1 MSEYKKIKLSEIDS
15 FKNHPYKV
23 ERDESFNELME
34 SIKSTGL
41 LNPLIVRPKE
51 NGRYEMISG
60 HRRKLALELL
70 GEKEVSVNIKDLSD
84 EEATILMVDSN
95 ISRERILPSEKAFAY
110 KMKYDAIKHQGKTT
124 SGNEYPKLR
133 SSEIMA
139 KSSSDS
145 EKSIRNYIRLT
156 HLIPELLELV
166 DNSVIHDKRTFL
178 TMGIKPAVELSYL
191 NKDEQELVYAGIT
204 YNDLTPSHGQAI
216 KIRELSKSKQLDYDS
231 LEEILTQNKGNQ
243 NEQISF
249 NKEKIESVLPIG
261 LANRDKRY
269 IEKYIINAIV
279 KYKEFN
285 QKEEEM
291 IDFKGG
297 DSNDLDL

>member
-1 MSEYKKIKLSEIDS
+1 MSEYKKIKLREIDS

-23 ERDESFNELME
+23 ERDESFNELMD
-34 SIKSTGL
+34 SIKSNGL
-41 LNPLIVRPKE
+41 LNPLIVRAKE
-51 NGRYEMISG
+51 NGKYEMISG

-70 GEKEVSVNIKDLSD
+70 GEKEVSVNIKELSD

-95 ISRERILPSEKAFAY
+95 ITRERILPSEKALAY
-110 KMKYDAIKHQGKTT
+110 KMKYDAIKHQGKKT
-124 SGNEYPKLR
+124 SGPEVRKLEDE
-133 SSEIMA
+133 SERN
-139 KSSSDS
+139 
-145 EKSIRNYIRLT
+145 IRRYIRLT

-166 DNSVIHDKRTFL
+166 DNSVIHDKRTYL

-216 KIRELSKSKQLDYDS
+216 KIRELSKNKQLDYDS
-231 LEEILTQNKGNQ
+231 LEGILTQNKGNQ

>member
-23 ERDESFNELME
+23 ERDESFNELMD

-70 GEKEVSVNIKDLSD
+70 GEKEVSVTIKELSD

-95 ISRERILPSEKAFAY
+95 ITRERILPSEKAFAY
-110 KMKYDAIKHQGKTT
+110 KMRLDAQKQLGVPQGHK
-124 SGNEYPKLR
+124 SREILANMSKD
-133 SSEIMA
+133 SSTNIQ
-139 KSSSDS
+139 
-145 EKSIRNYIRLT
+145 RYIRLT

-166 DNSVIHDKRTFL
+166 DNSVIHDKRTYL

>member
-23 ERDESFNELME
+23 ERDESFNELMG

-70 GEKEVSVNIKDLSD
+70 GEKEVSVNIKELSD

-110 KMKYDAIKHQGKTT
+110 KMKLEAIKHQGKRLDT
-124 SGNEYPKLR
+124 SETEVRKLESADTISKESAQNVR
-133 SSEIMA
+133 
-139 KSSSDS
+139 
-145 EKSIRNYIRLT
+145 RYVRLT
-156 HLIPELLELV
+156 YLIPELLELV
-166 DNSVIHDKRTFL
+166 DNSVIHDKRTYL

-216 KIRELSKSKQLDYDS
+216 KIRELSKNKKLDYDS
-231 LEEILTQNKGNQ
+231 LEDILTQNKGNQ

-249 NKEKIESVLPIG
+249 NKEKIESVLPIN
-261 LANRDKRY
+261 LLSRDKRY

-279 KYKEFN
+279 KYKELKL
-285 QKEEEM
+285 KEEDL

-297 DSNDLDL
+297 DSNDLGL

>member
-23 ERDESFNELME
+23 ERDESFNELMD

-51 NGRYEMISG
+51 NGKYEMISG

-70 GEKEVSVNIKDLSD
+70 GEKEVSVNIKELSD

-95 ISRERILPSEKAFAY
+95 ITRERILPSEKALAY
-110 KMKYDAIKHQGKTT
+110 KMKYDAIKHQGKKT
-124 SGNEYPKLR
+124 SGPEVRKLEDE
-133 SSEIMA
+133 SERN
-139 KSSSDS
+139 
-145 EKSIRNYIRLT
+145 IRRYIRLT

-166 DNSVIHDKRTFL
+166 DNSVIHDKRTYL

-216 KIRELSKSKQLDYDS
+216 KIRELSKNKQLDYDS

>member
-23 ERDESFNELME
+23 ERDESFNELMG

-41 LNPLIVRPKE
+41 LNPLIVSPKD

-70 GEKEVSVNIKDLSD
+70 GEKEVSVNIKELSD

-110 KMKYDAIKHQGKTT
+110 KMKLEAIKHQGKRLDT
-124 SGNEYPKLR
+124 SETEVRKLESADTISKESAQNVR
-133 SSEIMA
+133 
-139 KSSSDS
+139 
-145 EKSIRNYIRLT
+145 RYVRLT
-156 HLIPELLELV
+156 YLIPELLELV
-166 DNSVIHDKRTFL
+166 DNSVIHDKRTYL

-216 KIRELSKSKQLDYDS
+216 KIRELSKNKKLDYDS
-231 LEEILTQNKGNQ
+231 LEDILTQNKGNQ

-249 NKEKIESVLPIG
+249 NKEKIESVLPIN
-261 LANRDKRY
+261 LLSRDKRY

-279 KYKEFN
+279 KYKELKL
-285 QKEEEM
+285 KEEDL

-297 DSNDLDL
+297 DSNDLGL

>member
-23 ERDESFNELME
+23 ERDESFNELMD

-70 GEKEVSVNIKDLSD
+70 GEKEVSVNVKELSD

-95 ISRERILPSEKAFAY
+95 ITREKILPSEKAFAY
-110 KMKYDAIKHQGKTT
+110 KMRLDAQKQLGVPQGHK
-124 SGNEYPKLR
+124 SREILANMSKD
-133 SSEIMA
+133 SSTNIQ
-139 KSSSDS
+139 
-145 EKSIRNYIRLT
+145 RYIRLT

-166 DNSVIHDKRTFL
+166 DNSVIHDKRTYL

-216 KIRELSKSKQLDYDS
+216 KIRELSKNKQLDYDS

>member
-23 ERDESFNELME
+23 ERDESFNELMD
-34 SIKSTGL
+34 SIKSNGL

-51 NGRYEMISG
+51 NGKYEMISG

-70 GEKEVSVNIKDLSD
+70 GEKEVSVNIKELSD

-95 ISRERILPSEKAFAY
+95 ITRERILPSEKALAY
-110 KMKYDAIKHQGKTT
+110 KMKYDAIKHQGKKT
-124 SGNEYPKLR
+124 SGPEVRKLEDE
-133 SSEIMA
+133 SERN
-139 KSSSDS
+139 
-145 EKSIRNYIRLT
+145 IRRYIRLT

-166 DNSVIHDKRTFL
+166 DNSVIHDKRTYL

-216 KIRELSKSKQLDYDS
+216 KIRELSKNKQLDYDS
-231 LEEILTQNKGNQ
+231 LEGILTQNKGNQ

>member
-23 ERDESFNELME
+23 ERDESFNELMD

-41 LNPLIVRPKE
+41 LNPLIVRTKE

-70 GEKEVSVNIKDLSD
+70 GEKEVSVNIKELSD

-110 KMKYDAIKHQGKTT
+110 KMKYDAIKHQGKKT
-124 SGNEYPKLR
+124 SGPEVRKLEDE
-133 SSEIMA
+133 SERN
-139 KSSSDS
+139 
-145 EKSIRNYIRLT
+145 IRRYIRLT

-166 DNSVIHDKRTFL
+166 DNSVIHDKRTYL

-216 KIRELSKSKQLDYDS
+216 KIRELSKNKQLDYDS

>member
-23 ERDESFNELME
+23 ERDESFNELMD
-34 SIKSTGL
+34 SIKSNGL

-51 NGRYEMISG
+51 NGKYEMISG

-70 GEKEVSVNIKDLSD
+70 GEKEVSVNIKELSD

-95 ISRERILPSEKAFAY
+95 ITRERILPSEKALAY
-110 KMKYDAIKHQGKTT
+110 KMKYDAIKHQGKKT
-124 SGNEYPKLR
+124 SGPEVRKLEDE
-133 SSEIMA
+133 SERN
-139 KSSSDS
+139 
-145 EKSIRNYIRLT
+145 IRRYIRLT

-166 DNSVIHDKRTFL
+166 DNSIIHDKRTYL

-216 KIRELSKSKQLDYDS
+216 KIRELSKNKQLDYDS
-231 LEEILTQNKGNQ
+231 LEGILTQNKGNQ

>member
-1 MSEYKKIKLSEIDS
+1 MEMSEYKKIKLSEIDS

-23 ERDESFNELME
+23 ERDESFNELMD

-51 NGRYEMISG
+51 NGKYEMISG

-70 GEKEVSVNIKDLSD
+70 GEKEVSVNIKELSD

-95 ISRERILPSEKAFAY
+95 ITRERILPSEKALAY
-110 KMKYDAIKHQGKTT
+110 KMKYDAIKHQGKKT
-124 SGNEYPKLR
+124 SGPEVRKLEDE
-133 SSEIMA
+133 SERN
-139 KSSSDS
+139 
-145 EKSIRNYIRLT
+145 IRRYIRLT

-166 DNSVIHDKRTFL
+166 DNSVIHDKRTYL

-216 KIRELSKSKQLDYDS
+216 KIRELSKNKQLDYDS

>member
-15 FKNHPYKV
+15 FKNHPYKA
-23 ERDESFNELME
+23 ERDESFNELMD
-34 SIKSTGL
+34 SIKSNGL

-51 NGRYEMISG
+51 NGKYEMISG

-70 GEKEVSVNIKDLSD
+70 GEKEVSVNIKELSD

-95 ISRERILPSEKAFAY
+95 ITRERILPSEKALAY
-110 KMKYDAIKHQGKTT
+110 KMKYDAIKHQGK
-124 SGNEYPKLR
+124 
-133 SSEIMA
+133 
-139 KSSSDS
+139 KSSGPEVRKLEDES
-145 EKSIRNYIRLT
+145 ERNIRRYIRLT

-166 DNSVIHDKRTFL
+166 DNSVIHDKRTYL

-216 KIRELSKSKQLDYDS
+216 KIRELSKNKQLDYDS
-231 LEEILTQNKGNQ
+231 LEGILTQNKGNQ

>member
-23 ERDESFNELME
+23 EKDESFNELMD

-95 ISRERILPSEKAFAY
+95 ISREKILPSEKAFAY
-110 KMKYDAIKHQGKTT
+110 KMRLDAQKQLGVPQGHK
-124 SGNEYPKLR
+124 SREILANMSKD
-133 SSEIMA
+133 SSTNIQ
-139 KSSSDS
+139 
-145 EKSIRNYIRLT
+145 RYIRLT

-166 DNSVIHDKRTFL
+166 DNSVIHDKRTYL

-216 KIRELSKSKQLDYDS
+216 KIRELSKNKQLDYDS

>member
-1 MSEYKKIKLSEIDS
+1 MTKKQKILLSKIDS
-15 FKNHPYKV
+15 FKDHPFHV
-23 ERDESFNELME
+23 NNDESLKELAN
-34 SIKSTGL
+34 SI
-41 LNPLIVRPKE
+41 KE
-51 NGRYEMISG
+51 NGLYTPLTVRLKEDGRYELISG
-60 HRRKLALELL
+60 HRRKAAMELL
-70 GEKEVSVNIKDLSD
+70 GITETEAYVKELAD
-84 EEATILMVDSN
+84 EEATIEMVDSN
-95 ISRERILPSEKAFAY
+95 MYREIILPSEKAFAY
-110 KMKYDAIKHQGKTT
+110 KMKYDAIKHQGKKT
-124 SGNEYPKLR
+124 SGPEVRKLEDE
-133 SSEIMA
+133 SERN
-139 KSSSDS
+139 
-145 EKSIRNYIRLT
+145 IRRYIRLT

-166 DNSVIHDKRTFL
+166 DNSVIHDKRTYL

-216 KIRELSKSKQLDYDS
+216 KIRELSKNKQLDYDS
-231 LEEILTQNKGNQ
+231 LEGILTQNKGNQ

>member
-1 MSEYKKIKLSEIDS
+1 MSEYKKIKLNEIDS

-23 ERDESFNELME
+23 ERDESFNELMD
-34 SIKSTGL
+34 SIKSNGL

-51 NGRYEMISG
+51 NGKYEMISG

-70 GEKEVSVNIKDLSD
+70 GEKEVSVNIKELSD

-95 ISRERILPSEKAFAY
+95 ITRERILPSEKALAY
-110 KMKYDAIKHQGKTT
+110 KMKYDAIKHQGKKT
-124 SGNEYPKLR
+124 SGPEVRKLEDE
-133 SSEIMA
+133 SERN
-139 KSSSDS
+139 
-145 EKSIRNYIRLT
+145 IRRYIRLT

-166 DNSVIHDKRTFL
+166 DNSVIHDKRTYL

-216 KIRELSKSKQLDYDS
+216 KIRELSKNKQLDYDS
-231 LEEILTQNKGNQ
+231 LEGILTQNKGNQ

>member
-23 ERDESFNELME
+23 ERDESFNELMG
-34 SIKSTGL
+34 SIKSNGL

-51 NGRYEMISG
+51 NGKYEMISG

-70 GEKEVSVNIKDLSD
+70 GEKEVSVNIKELSD

-95 ISRERILPSEKAFAY
+95 ITRERILPSEKALAY
-110 KMKYDAIKHQGKTT
+110 KMKYDAIKHQGKKT
-124 SGNEYPKLR
+124 SGPEVRKLEDE
-133 SSEIMA
+133 SERN
-139 KSSSDS
+139 
-145 EKSIRNYIRLT
+145 IRRYIRLT

-166 DNSVIHDKRTFL
+166 DNSVIHDKRTYL

-216 KIRELSKSKQLDYDS
+216 KIRELSKNKQLDYDS

>member
-1 MSEYKKIKLSEIDS
+1 MNEYKTIKLSEIDS

-23 ERDESFNELME
+23 DNNEELSE
-34 SIKSTGL
+34 LVDSIKQNGL
-41 LNPLIVRPKE
+41 LNPLIVRTKE

-70 GEKEVSVNIKDLSD
+70 GEKEVSVNIKELSD

-110 KMKYDAIKHQGKTT
+110 KMKYDAIKHQGKKT
-124 SGNEYPKLR
+124 SGPEVRKLEDG
-133 SSEIMA
+133 SERN
-139 KSSSDS
+139 
-145 EKSIRNYIRLT
+145 IRRYIRLT

-166 DNSVIHDKRTFL
+166 DNSVIHDKRTYL

-216 KIRELSKSKQLDYDS
+216 KIRELSKNKKLTYDS
-231 LEEILTQNKGNQ
+231 LEELLMQNKGNQ

-249 NKEKIESVLPIG
+249 NKEKIESVLP
-261 LANRDKRY
+261 LELKSRDKRY
-269 IEKYIINAIV
+269 IEKYIINAIL
-279 KYKEFN
+279 KYKELN
-285 QKEEEM
+285 LKKEDL
-291 IDFKGG
+291 IDFERG
-297 DSNDLDL
+297 DSYDLDM

>member
-23 ERDESFNELME
+23 ERDESFNELMD

-51 NGRYEMISG
+51 NGRYEIISG

-95 ISRERILPSEKAFAY
+95 ISRDRILPSEKAFAY
-110 KMKYDAIKHQGKTT
+110 KMRLDAQKQLGVPQGHK
-124 SGNEYPKLR
+124 SREILANMSKD
-133 SSEIMA
+133 SSTNIQ
-139 KSSSDS
+139 
-145 EKSIRNYIRLT
+145 RYVRLT

-166 DNSVIHDKRTFL
+166 DNSVIHDKRTYL

-216 KIRELSKSKQLDYDS
+216 KIRELSKNKQLDYDS

>member
-23 ERDESFNELME
+23 ERDESFNELMD

-110 KMKYDAIKHQGKTT
+110 KMRLDAQKQLGVPQGHK
-124 SGNEYPKLR
+124 SREILANMSKD
-133 SSEIMA
+133 SSTNIQ
-139 KSSSDS
+139 
-145 EKSIRNYIRLT
+145 RYIRLT

-166 DNSVIHDKRTFL
+166 DNSVIHDKRTYL

-216 KIRELSKSKQLDYDS
+216 KIRELSKNKQLDYDS

-285 QKEEEM
+285 QKEEEL

>member
-23 ERDESFNELME
+23 ERDESFNELMD

-41 LNPLIVRPKE
+41 LTPLLVRPKE
-51 NGRYEMISG
+51 NGRYEIISG

-95 ISRERILPSEKAFAY
+95 ISRERILPSEKANAY
-110 KMKYDAIKHQGKTT
+110 KMKYDAIKHQGKKT
-124 SGNEYPKLR
+124 SGPEVRKLEDE
-133 SSEIMA
+133 SERN
-139 KSSSDS
+139 
-145 EKSIRNYIRLT
+145 IRRYIRLT
-156 HLIPELLELV
+156 HLIPELLDLV
-166 DNSVIHDKRTFL
+166 DNSVIHDKRTYL

-204 YNDLTPSHGQAI
+204 YNDLTPSHGQTI
-216 KIRELSKSKQLDYDS
+216 KIRELSKNKQLDYEA

-279 KYKEFN
+279 KYKELN

-297 DSNDLDL
+297 DSNDLSL

>member
-1 MSEYKKIKLSEIDS
+1 MSEYKKIKLSAIDS

-23 ERDESFNELME
+23 ERDESFNELMD
-34 SIKSTGL
+34 SIKSNGL

-51 NGRYEMISG
+51 NGKYEMISG

-70 GEKEVSVNIKDLSD
+70 GEKEVSVNIKELSD

-95 ISRERILPSEKAFAY
+95 ITRERILPSEKALAY
-110 KMKYDAIKHQGKTT
+110 KMKYDAIKHQGKKT
-124 SGNEYPKLR
+124 SGPEVRKLEDE
-133 SSEIMA
+133 SERN
-139 KSSSDS
+139 
-145 EKSIRNYIRLT
+145 IRRYIRLT

-166 DNSVIHDKRTFL
+166 DNSVIHDKRTYL

-216 KIRELSKSKQLDYDS
+216 KIRELSKNKQLDYDS
-231 LEEILTQNKGNQ
+231 LEGILTQNKGNQ